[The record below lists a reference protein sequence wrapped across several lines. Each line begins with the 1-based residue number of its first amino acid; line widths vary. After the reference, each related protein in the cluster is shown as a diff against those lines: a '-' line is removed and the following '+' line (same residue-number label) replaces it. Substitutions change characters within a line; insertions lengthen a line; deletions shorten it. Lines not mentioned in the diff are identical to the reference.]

1 MSWTAGYLIASA
13 RDVAKFYWDL
23 LGPDNKIL
31 SPESLALQ
39 TNFTVLDEGWS
50 KDYLLYGGG
59 LMIENSDYRKEKA
72 PKATDLTSYIG
83 HGGDTYGFLS
93 DQGFFPQLNVSMS
106 IITNQDVDSN
116 YPQ

>member
-31 SPESLALQ
+31 SPKMLALQ
-39 TNFTVLDEGWS
+39 TNFTVLDKGWS
-50 KDYLLYGGG
+50 SHYLRYAGG
-59 LMIENSDYRKEKA
+59 LMVENSDYRKEKA
-72 PKATDLTSYIG
+72 PEPTDITSYIG

-93 DQGFFPQLNVSMS
+93 DQGFFPQLNVSLS
-106 IITNQDVDSN
+106 IITN
-116 YPQ
+116 